1 MEDTPMTF
9 EDTSVG
15 NRVII
20 TVHNKD
26 KRLAVESTILNI
38 IDHSLVVDPFIVDET
53 ILSFPKSL
61 DIELMV
67 IHPDKSPIYW
77 QKVYIEQRLYH
88 EKLCHVIT
96 TKLPGVKYNRR
107 NNFRVFIGEAA
118 KLMMQPDQLTP
129 VTLKDL
135 SNGGFAVLL
144 NKDTELDLHKKIT
157 IQYADHENKKYFEL
171 SGRPVRKAEFET
183 HNVYG
188 CMLDRRYPNLENYLA
203 QKQMEHRPNR
213 KID

>member
-1 MEDTPMTF
+1 M
-9 EDTSVG
+9 
-15 NRVII
+15 
-20 TVHNKD
+20 
-26 KRLAVESTILNI
+26 
-38 IDHSLVVDPFIVDET
+38 
-53 ILSFPKSL
+53 
-61 DIELMV
+61 
-67 IHPDKSPIYW
+67 
-77 QKVYIEQRLYH
+77 
-88 EKLCHVIT
+88 
-96 TKLPGVKYNRR
+96 
-107 NNFRVFIGEAA
+107 
-118 KLMMQPDQLTP
+118 
-129 VTLKDL
+129 

>member
-1 MEDTPMTF
+1 MTF

-129 VTLKDL
+129 
-135 SNGGFAVLL
+135 LL
-144 NKDTELDLHKKIT
+144 
-157 IQYADHENKKYFEL
+157 
-171 SGRPVRKAEFET
+171 P
-183 HNVYG
+183 
-188 CMLDRRYPNLENYLA
+188 
-203 QKQMEHRPNR
+203 
-213 KID
+213 